1 MSVENFTN
9 EEKITFFNGSIK
21 SLEFQIRELIRLLN
35 RTEKYLTNRIK
46 QRNKIIFE
54 NTEQENIVIQRR
66 ESFNKYTDEK
76 GGVSDE

>member
-9 EEKITFFNGSIK
+9 EEKIIWFNGSIK
-21 SLEFQIRELIRLLN
+21 SLEFQIRGLIRLLN
-35 RTEKYLTNRIK
+35 RTEKHLTNKIK

-66 ESFNKYTDEK
+66 ESLNKYTDEK
-76 GGVSDE
+76 GTEN